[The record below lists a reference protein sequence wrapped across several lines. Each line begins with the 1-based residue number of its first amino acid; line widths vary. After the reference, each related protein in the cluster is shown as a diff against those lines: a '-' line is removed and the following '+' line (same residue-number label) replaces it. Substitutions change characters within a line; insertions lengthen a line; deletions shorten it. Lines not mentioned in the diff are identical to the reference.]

1 MNDNIQIS
9 FFAQSLDNL
18 GKDDI
23 YNVSS
28 GDVVEVED
36 TYQRGIIAESIF
48 KIVQKYKPPESKENN
63 IVMLLIFRNLISRT
77 VDLIIRLYNNDIK
90 DNHGRLSPTIILIEN
105 IKLVNLNDSAKEI
118 LEKIYLEKY
127 LNIFINKTNR
137 GEDLS
142 NEIKVNIQERLDL
155 ELSLA
160 KKKIYMLLLIGLGV
174 AVLIF
179 LTII

>member
-1 MNDNIQIS
+1 M
-9 FFAQSLDNL
+9 
-18 GKDDI
+18 
-23 YNVSS
+23 
-28 GDVVEVED
+28 
-36 TYQRGIIAESIF
+36 F
-48 KIVQKYKPPESKENN
+48 K
-63 IVMLLIFRNLISRT
+63 NLISRK
-77 VDLIIRLYNNDIK
+77 VDLIIRLYNNEIK
-90 DNHGRLSPTIILIEN
+90 DNYGRLSPTIILIEN

-160 KKKIYMLLLIGLGV
+160 KKKFICCFQSV
-174 AVLIF
+174 
-179 LTII
+179 

>member
-105 IKLVNLNDSAKEI
+105 IKLVSLNDSAKKI

-160 KKKIYMLLLIGLGV
+160 KKKFICC
-174 AVLIF
+174 F
-179 LTII
+179 